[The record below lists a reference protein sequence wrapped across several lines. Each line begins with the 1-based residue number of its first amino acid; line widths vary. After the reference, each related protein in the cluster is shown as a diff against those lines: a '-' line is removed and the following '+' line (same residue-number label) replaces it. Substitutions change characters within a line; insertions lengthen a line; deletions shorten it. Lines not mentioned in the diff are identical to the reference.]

1 MAAAACAGANRIA
14 YHSRVAG
21 LLEVADLTVLHDAR
35 SASPAVVVRD
45 VSLDVAGGEVVGLLG
60 ESGCGKSTL
69 LLAILGLLPESCR
82 VRGSVRFRGREL
94 LGLRGSELRRVRGA
108 EIAVVFQDP
117 ALALNPVRR
126 VGPQVAEVLA
136 AHGERGRSRCRED
149 ALAMLTEVGLPEP
162 KHLYHAYPHE
172 LSGGQRQRVVI
183 AQALACRPSLL
194 LADEP
199 TASLD
204 STTQAELLAL
214 LRSLQARFELA
225 VLMASHDLG
234 TLAALAARVLVMYA
248 GGLVEAGTPVQV
260 FSHPLHPYTR
270 GLAQAYPRPAG
281 EGRPALPLG
290 AAIPGSPPDPARLE
304 PGCAFEPRCSER
316 RPVCREVAPRETR
329 TADGRHVRC
338 VLHGG

>member
-1 MAAAACAGANRIA
+1 M
-14 YHSRVAG
+14 AG
-21 LLEVADLTVLHDAR
+21 LLEVADLAVHYDAGA
-35 SASPAVVVRD
+35 SSPAIVVRD
-45 VSLDVAGGEVVGLLG
+45 VSLEVAPGEVVGLLG

-69 LLAILGLLPESCR
+69 LLAILGLLHPSASI

-94 LGLRGSELRRVRGA
+94 LGLPEAELRRVRGA

-126 VGPQVAEVLA
+126 VGAQVAEVLA
-136 AHGERGRSRCRED
+136 AHRGQSRRRCREGV
-149 ALAMLTEVGLPEP
+149 LAILTEVGLPEP
-162 KHLYHAYPHE
+162 ARLYDAYPHE

-204 STTQAELLAL
+204 STTQAELRTL
-214 LRSLQARFELA
+214 LRSLQARFGLA

-234 TLAALAARVLVMYA
+234 TLADLASRVMVMYA
-248 GGLVEAGTPVQV
+248 GGLVETGTPAQV
-260 FSHPLHPYTR
+260 FSDPLHPYTR
-270 GLAQAYPRPAG
+270 GLAHAYPRPAT
-281 EGRPALPLG
+281 EGRSSRPLG
-290 AAIPGSPPDPARLE
+290 GAIPGSPPDPARPE
-304 PGCAFEPRCSER
+304 PGCAFEPRCADR
-316 RPVCREVAPRETR
+316 RPVCRERAPAETR

>member
-1 MAAAACAGANRIA
+1 
-14 YHSRVAG
+14 VAG
-21 LLEVADLTVLHDAR
+21 LLEVADLTVHYDGGA
-35 SASPAVVVRD
+35 SAPAVVVRD
-45 VSLDVAGGEVVGLLG
+45 VSLEVASGEVVGLLG

-69 LLAILGLLPESCR
+69 LLAILGLLPPPAR
-82 VRGSVRFRGREL
+82 IVHGSVRFRGREL
-94 LGLRGSELRRVRGA
+94 VGLPEADLRSVRGA

-136 AHGERGRSRCRED
+136 AHRAQSRRRCRED
-149 ALAMLTEVGLPEP
+149 ALAILAEVGLPEP
-162 KHLYHAYPHE
+162 ARLYDAYPHE
-172 LSGGQRQRVVI
+172 LSGGQRQRAVI

-204 STTQAELLAL
+204 STTQAELRTL
-214 LRSLQARFELA
+214 LRSLQARFDLA

-234 TLAALAARVLVMYA
+234 ALAALASRVIVMYA
-248 GGLVEAGTPVQV
+248 GGLVEGGNPAQV
-260 FSHPLHPYTR
+260 FSDPLHPYTR
-270 GLAQAYPRPAG
+270 GLARAYPRPAT
-281 EGRPALPLG
+281 GRRPSLPLG
-290 AAIPGSPPDPARLE
+290 GPIPGSPPDPARRE
-304 PGCAFEPRCSER
+304 PGCAFEPRCGDR
-316 RPVCREVAPRETR
+316 RPVCRESAPAETR